1 MRALF
6 CLLALIGAGSAGA
19 ETRLVGT
26 YVWDIPEDT
35 FGGFSGIEVTPDG
48 SGFTALSDRGN
59 YVRGTF
65 TRQDGMITNVR
76 AGPVT
81 RLADSDGA
89 ALPHPRNDSE
99 GLAIAADGQ
108 TYVSFESIHRIRV
121 FPTLDSP
128 SELLPAHPDFDAM
141 QRNSSLEALAIGP
154 DGALYTLPERSGA
167 VQRPFPVYRY
177 RDGTWDQPFAIPRR
191 GAFLIV
197 GADIGP
203 DGRFYV
209 LERDFTG
216 FGFRSRVRRF
226 DMAGGNEETL
236 FETRTGTHDNLEGI
250 AVWQDGPHLR
260 LTLIADDNFRFFQR
274 TEIVEYELTD

>member
-6 CLLALIGAGSAGA
+6 CLLALIGAGPAWA
-19 ETRLVGT
+19 EARLVGT
-26 YVWDIPEDT
+26 YVWDIPDDT

-48 SGFTALSDRGN
+48 SGFTALSDRGS

-65 TRQDGMITNVR
+65 TRQGGMITDVQ

-81 RLADSDGA
+81 RLADSEGA
-89 ALPHPRNDSE
+89 PLPHPRNDSE

-128 SELLPAHPDFDAM
+128 SGLLPAHPDFDAM

-197 GADIGP
+197 GADVGP

-226 DMAGGNEETL
+226 DMTGGNEERL

-250 AVWQDGPHLR
+250 AVWQDGTHLR

>member
-1 MRALF
+1 MGRGAAGRHL
-6 CLLALIGAGSAGA
+6 CLGYI
-19 ETRLVGT
+19 RRHVR
-26 YVWDIPEDT
+26 
-35 FGGFSGIEVTPDG
+35 GFSGIEVTPDG
-48 SGFTALSDRGN
+48 REFTALSDRGN
-59 YVRGTF
+59 YIQGTF
-65 TRQDGMITNVR
+65 IRQGGMITNVR

-89 ALPHPRNDSE
+89 PLPHPRNDSE

-128 SELLPAHPDFDAM
+128 SALLPAHPDFDAM

-177 RDGTWDQPFAIPRR
+177 RDGTWDQPFAIPRCS
-191 GAFLIV
+191 AFLIV

-226 DMAGGNEETL
+226 DMTGGNEETL

-250 AVWQDGPHLR
+250 AVWQDGNHLR
-260 LTLIADDNFRFFQR
+260 LTLIADDNFSFFQR